1 MEQADRKQ
9 IWNSQILLYEM
20 LEARESRYKK
30 QKELIREGKGTLVC
44 LMLNVP
50 GPVKVTAL
58 TDWAFEQGKER
69 ITCRLKESGITI
81 KEEETDYKKTG
92 YELYMIVDADAVFV
106 KKQLVSIEEENKLGR
121 LFDIDV
127 ISVDQPHGHLY
138 AAKKMSALWK
148 DRTWMQQKQNTQ
160 HRGYDSSYQSNHKR
174 RERGKKSCRF
184 REYQKRNYL
193 RRSNFASAMHCLRKL
208 EQHQNRD

>member
-1 MEQADRKQ
+1 MEQTDRKQ

-81 KEEETDYKKTG
+81 KEEETDYKTG
-92 YELYMIVDADAVFV
+92 YELYMIVDADAV
-106 KKQLVSIEEENKLGR
+106 L
-121 LFDIDV
+121 
-127 ISVDQPHGHLY
+127 
-138 AAKKMSALWK
+138 
-148 DRTWMQQKQNTQ
+148 
-160 HRGYDSSYQSNHKR
+160 
-174 RERGKKSCRF
+174 
-184 REYQKRNYL
+184 
-193 RRSNFASAMHCLRKL
+193 
-208 EQHQNRD
+208 

>member
-58 TDWAFEQGKER
+58 T
-69 ITCRLKESGITI
+69 
-81 KEEETDYKKTG
+81 
-92 YELYMIVDADAVFV
+92 V
-106 KKQLVSIEEENKLGR
+106 
-121 LFDIDV
+121 
-127 ISVDQPHGHLY
+127 GHLN
-138 AAKKMSALWK
+138 KE
-148 DRTWMQQKQNTQ
+148 
-160 HRGYDSSYQSNHKR
+160 KR
-174 RERGKKSCRF
+174 ELLVGSKNP
-184 REYQKRNYL
+184 EL
-193 RRSNFASAMHCLRKL
+193 P
-208 EQHQNRD
+208 

>member
-9 IWNSQILLYEM
+9 VWNSQILLYEM

-69 ITCRLKESGITI
+69 ITCRLKESGIII

-127 ISVDQPHGHLY
+127 ISVDGDKISRMDICMPPRKCLLCGKTGHGC
-138 AAKKMSALWK
+138 SRN
-148 DRTWMQQKQNTQ
+148 RTHSIEDMTAHINQIIKEEKGERNHADSGNT
-160 HRGYDSSYQSNHKR
+160 R
-174 RERGKKSCRF
+174 REIICEDRILHPQCT
-184 REYQKRNYL
+184 
-193 RRSNFASAMHCLRKL
+193 A
-208 EQHQNRD
+208 